1 MCDICYTTGTFS
13 LSLSAVC
20 IAGSFHNKLG
30 WATMLANQK
39 DILFTVED
47 STLATEFGPLD
58 SVAVI
63 GRGAVDPNYNHNSYA
78 NSSTVLSADR
88 WR

>member
-39 DILFTVED
+39 DIHFTMED

-63 GRGAVDPNYNHNSYA
+63 GRGAVDHNHNS
-78 NSSTVLSADR
+78 NSDSNTILSAGR
-88 WR
+88 

>member
-1 MCDICYTTGTFS
+1 MCDVCNTAGTFS

-20 IAGSFHNKLG
+20 VAGSFHDKLG

-39 DILFTVED
+39 SILFTVED
-47 STLATEFGPLD
+47 STLATEFGLAD

-63 GRGAVDPNYNHNSYA
+63 GWGVASPNL
-78 NSSTVLSADR
+78 TLFILMVSACR
-88 WR
+88 